1 MALMLE
7 GKKMIRFQLCDSK
20 GREVEE
26 LVAPQEA
33 MAQLNISK
41 SRISQLVSEGVL
53 NKFPIGGQN
62 YLLSKREVDAYALSD
77 RKPGPKQAR
86 F

>member
-1 MALMLE
+1 MALSIE
-7 GKKMIRFQLCDSK
+7 GKKMIRFQLCDAK

-26 LVAPQEA
+26 LLAPQEA
-33 MAQLNISK
+33 MALLNISK

-53 NKFPIGGQN
+53 NRYPIGGQN
-62 YLLSKREVDAYALSD
+62 YLLSKKEVDAYATSD